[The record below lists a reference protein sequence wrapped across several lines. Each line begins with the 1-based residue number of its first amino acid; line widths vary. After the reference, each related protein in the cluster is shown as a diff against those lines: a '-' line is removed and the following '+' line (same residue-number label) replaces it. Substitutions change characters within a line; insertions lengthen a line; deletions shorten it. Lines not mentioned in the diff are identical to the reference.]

1 MLTGIN
7 IHETRKYVSKRDPDK
22 DNPTLFH
29 VGVLD
34 PFLRSWIE
42 DKCTSIEFSSGGA
55 DDPAKGNVLAK
66 KRNILLVK
74 YGVRDIEN
82 FLDPQTKAPVKVT
95 IGNTSIGGKSYPAL
109 PDQVISLLGTPLI
122 DELAEEIL
130 REQDLGET
138 ERKN

>member
-7 IHETRKYVSKRDPDK
+7 INETRKYVSKRDPDK
-22 DNPTLFH
+22 ENPSVFH
-29 VGVLD
+29 IGVLD

-55 DDPAKGNVLAK
+55 DDPTRGNVLAK

-82 FLDPQTKAPVKVT
+82 FLDPQVKAPIKVT
-95 IGNTSIGGKSYPAL
+95 LGNTSISGKAYPAL
-109 PDQVISLLGTPLI
+109 ADQVISLLGTALI
-122 DELAEEIL
+122 DELADEVL
-130 REQDLGET
+130 KEQDLSGD

>member
-22 DNPTLFH
+22 DNPTIFH

-42 DKCTSIEFSSGGA
+42 DKCTSIEFSSGGG

-95 IGNTSIGGKSYPAL
+95 IGNTSISGKGYPAL
-109 PDQVISLLGTPLI
+109 PDQVISLIGTPII
-122 DELAEEIL
+122 DELAEEVL
-130 REQDLGET
+130 KEQDLGET